1 MKYNIPKSLQVGG
14 QDINVSFEDRLD
26 NDCFGLSS
34 IGGGY
39 IKIARN
45 PKGVEQSESSI
56 LNTFIH
62 ECVHTI
68 LDSMGEYDLSSNEV
82 FVSSF
87 AGFATELIKSL
98 KYDD

>member
-26 NDCFGLSS
+26 NDFVGLSS
-34 IGGGY
+34 ITGGF
-39 IKIARN
+39 IKIARK
-45 PKGVEQSESSI
+45 PSGREQSESSI
-56 LNTFIH
+56 LNTFVH

-68 LDSMGEYDLSSNEV
+68 LDSMGEFDLSKNEV

>member
-1 MKYNIPKSLQVGG
+1 MKIPKQLQVGG

-26 NDCFGLSS
+26 NDYSGISNVA
-34 IGGGY
+34 GGY
-39 IKIARN
+39 IKIARK
-45 PKGVEQSESSI
+45 PYGTEQSESSI
-56 LNTFIH
+56 LNTFVH
-62 ECVHTI
+62 ECIHTI
-68 LDSMGEYDLSSNEV
+68 LDSMGEFDLSKNEV

>member
-1 MKYNIPKSLQVGG
+1 MKIPKQLQVGG
-14 QDINVSFEDRLD
+14 QEIEVSFEDRLD
-26 NDCFGLSS
+26 NDYAGLSN
-34 IGGGY
+34 ITRGF
-39 IKIARN
+39 IKIARK
-45 PKGVEQSESSI
+45 PYGKEASESSI
-56 LNTFIH
+56 LNTFVH

-68 LDSMGEYDLSSNEV
+68 LDSMGEYDLSKNEV

>member
-14 QDINVSFEDRLD
+14 QDINVSFEDKLD

-45 PKGVEQSESSI
+45 PKGVKQSESSI

-62 ECVHTI
+62 ECIHTI

-87 AGFATELIKSL
+87 TGFATELIKSL